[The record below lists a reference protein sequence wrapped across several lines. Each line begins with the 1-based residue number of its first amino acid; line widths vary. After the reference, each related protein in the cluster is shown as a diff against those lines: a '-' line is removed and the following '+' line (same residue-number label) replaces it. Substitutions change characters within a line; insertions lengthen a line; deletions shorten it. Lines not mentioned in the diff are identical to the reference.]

1 MKIINKIDNL
11 PIAIKIVIMVITLA
25 FIALINFVFYN
36 YQALKLPKEERGI
49 TSFDLSN
56 VTSNGFEKKDSYFLS
71 KENGSTLSLNFNYK
85 YVKNLIIEYETENNF
100 KMDMKSER
108 ANEYGIYKEYE
119 KDVTCYN
126 FLNRT
131 AFPFNQ
137 KVGNINL
144 ILRSKDV
151 IVKEIKVDNS
161 IYFNWRT
168 FGFWAIIVEL
178 ILLVI
183 LFKNTLFANLHIL
196 SFILCFSLGTVFLI
210 CTHNTTST
218 TLDDDTHYAR
228 YNSLK
233 SSDFYSISDHYME
246 NVIAPFANQDTNI
259 EIKDY
264 QQFLNEGSNKYY
276 FSKDDDGYN
285 KRVNYLNLLEPGMIN
300 YLPTSI
306 LLKVLSYFNIKYT
319 TKIYIVRL
327 VKLIIY
333 SLVIAIS
340 IKIIPIYK
348 PLVLLI
354 GLIPQSLFLAVNFSY
369 DPVVNMFLILAISIF
384 IKEYY
389 EKSKKLTL
397 KSALMFTIS
406 SLIGVLPKA
415 IYAPIILVGVI
426 LPKDKFKDKKQMY
439 CFKGALI
446 GLFIT
451 CMLTFVIPLINNP
464 TSLDDSRGG
473 NTSAVEQVKLI
484 FRNPTSFINV
494 FWREA
499 ILETPNRLV
508 SPDAL
513 GLLSYYGTMRCD
525 ASYLLIWL
533 AIIIASVGESK
544 KDKIKLRNRIIL
556 FSILLIIISFIWGS
570 MYLGYTPVGEN
581 TINGV
586 QCRYF
591 LPLYLPLLYVL
602 SSSSI
607 KSYLDEKKMT
617 FTVIIMFILAYVVL
631 IYNVLL
637 LNYFL

>member
-11 PIAIKIVIMVITLA
+11 HISIKIVIMVIILA
-25 FIALINFVFYN
+25 FIALINFAFYN
-36 YQALKLPKEERGI
+36 YQALKLTKEQKGI
-49 TSFDLSN
+49 TSVNLAN
-56 VTSNGFEKKDSYFLS
+56 VTNNSFEKKDSYLIS
-71 KENGSTLSLNFNYK
+71 KENEATLSINFNYK
-85 YVKNLIIEYETENNF
+85 YVRNLIIEYETENIF
-100 KMDMKSER
+100 KMDMESER
-108 ANEYGIYKEYE
+108 ANEYGIYKEYT
-119 KDVTCYN
+119 KDATCYN

-137 KVGNINL
+137 KVGNVKL
-144 ILRSKDV
+144 TFGSKDV
-151 IVKEIKVDNS
+151 TIKSIKVDNS

-178 ILLVI
+178 ILLII
-183 LFKNTLFANLHIL
+183 LFKNILFAKLHIL
-196 SFILCFSLGTVFLI
+196 SFILCFSLGAVFLI

-233 SSDFYSISDHYME
+233 SSNFYSVSDYYME
-246 NVIAPFANQDTNI
+246 NVIAPFSHQDTNI

-264 QQFLNEGSNKYY
+264 QQFLDDGSNKYY

-285 KRVNYLNLLEPGMIN
+285 KRVNFLNLLEPGMLN

-306 LLKVLSYFNIKYT
+306 LLKVLSFFKIKYT
-319 TKIYIVRL
+319 TKVFIVRL
-327 VKLIIY
+327 MKLMIY

-348 PLVLLI
+348 LLVLLI

-384 IKEYY
+384 IKEYH
-389 EKSKKLTL
+389 EKNKLTL
-397 KSALMFTIS
+397 KSALMFTMA
-406 SLIGVLPKA
+406 SLIGILPKA
-415 IYAPIILVGVI
+415 IYAPILLVGLI
-426 LPKDKFKDKKQMY
+426 LPKDKFRDKKQMY
-439 CFKGALI
+439 CFKGVLI

-464 TSLDDSRGG
+464 KSLDDSRGG
-473 NTSAVEQVKLI
+473 NTSAVQQVKLI
-484 FRNPTSFINV
+484 LRNPTSFINV

-499 ILETPNRLV
+499 VLKTPHRLV

-513 GLLSYYGTMRCD
+513 GLLSYYGSMKCD
-525 ASYLLIWL
+525 VSYLLIWL
-533 AIIIASVGESK
+533 AIIIASVGERK
-544 KDKIKLRNRIIL
+544 KDKMKLSNRFIL
-556 FSILLIIISFIWGS
+556 FSILFTIICFIWGS

-591 LPLYLPLLYVL
+591 LPLYLPLLYVF
-602 SSSSI
+602 SSPSI
-607 KSYLDEKKMT
+607 KSNLDEKKMAFMVT
-617 FTVIIMFILAYVVL
+617 TMYILSYIVL
-631 IYNVLL
+631 IYNVLI